1 MSFFTPRNFAIGAG
15 SVAAIAYI
23 VPKLTGG
30 KPIETFGSQ
39 NIADRYSAGGGS
51 KTHLPGAAT
60 PRGEGNPDNVTSNQT
75 NPKGVDTKHF
85 KENHSDQKQDN
96 SPAGKVWQ
104 NSIGHWSRGMAQQQ
118 RCKNQKARSSIGAWD
133 MRLRV

>member
-104 NSIGHWSRGMAQQQ
+104 NSMYGNDKG
-118 RCKNQKARSSIGAWD
+118 K
-133 MRLRV
+133 